1 MSAPDNRKYEEILNL
16 PHHVSVKHP
25 RTTRPQMPLSD
36 RAAQFAPFAALTGY
50 HSAIE
55 ETGRQIETRFEKPPH
70 EPEEDEWQPE

>member
-1 MSAPDNRKYEEILNL
+1 MSAPNNRKYEEILNL

-25 RTTRPQMPLSD
+25 RMTMHD

-50 HSAIE
+50 HSA
-55 ETGRQIETRFEKPPH
+55 KPPH

>member
-25 RTTRPQMPLSD
+25 RMTMHD

-70 EPEEDEWQPE
+70 EPEEDEWQLE

>member
-16 PHHVSVKHP
+16 SHHVSVKHP
-25 RTTRPQMPLSD
+25 RMTMHD
-36 RAAQFAPFAALTGY
+36 RAAQFAP
-50 HSAIE
+50 AIE